1 MRNKDKLQR
10 HILTEQELKQLQS
23 IELELLIEFNRICR
37 KYNIIYSIDG
47 GTLLGAVRHGGFI
60 PWDDD
65 ADVIMVRSEYE
76 KFRSVV
82 KKELRQNKYYFQDMD
97 TTPGYRW
104 GYGKLC
110 RKDSSFVRLYQE
122 HMPYEQ
128 GVFLDIFVCDNV
140 PDNYCARTICN
151 FISFMYRKFFWS
163 EIGRVSE
170 RGIKRFVLWLMAKV
184 PEKILKS
191 SYNRYI
197 RHRNR
202 KDSNW
207 VKCLTFPACNK
218 AYGYKREWYV
228 DTEDIV
234 FENVVLKSSK
244 NKEEY
249 LHFLYGDYMT
259 LPSPEKRKVHP
270 VSKIEFPVNGGT
282 EFE

>member
-104 GYGKLC
+104 GYGKLR
-110 RKDSSFVRLYQE
+110 RKDSSFVRLNQE

-128 GVFLDIFVCDNV
+128 GVFWIYLFATMFLIITVQGPYV
-140 PDNYCARTICN
+140 
-151 FISFMYRKFFWS
+151 
-163 EIGRVSE
+163 
-170 RGIKRFVLWLMAKV
+170 
-184 PEKILKS
+184 IL
-191 SYNRYI
+191 
-197 RHRNR
+197 
-202 KDSNW
+202 
-207 VKCLTFPACNK
+207 
-218 AYGYKREWYV
+218 
-228 DTEDIV
+228 
-234 FENVVLKSSK
+234 
-244 NKEEY
+244 
-249 LHFLYGDYMT
+249 
-259 LPSPEKRKVHP
+259 
-270 VSKIEFPVNGGT
+270 
-282 EFE
+282 